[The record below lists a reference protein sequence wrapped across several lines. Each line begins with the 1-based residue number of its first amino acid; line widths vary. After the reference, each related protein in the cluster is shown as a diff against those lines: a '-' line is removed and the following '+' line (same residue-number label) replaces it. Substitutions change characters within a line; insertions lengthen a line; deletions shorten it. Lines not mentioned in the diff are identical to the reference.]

1 MTPPMPNPV
10 FLAVGCLL
18 AAMFVSF
25 ACVRAAIGYA
35 HRRGM
40 LDTPGQRR
48 SHSVPTPRGGG
59 IGIVLGVLASMPAAL
74 LLMPRSTGAVV
85 VAAFTV
91 GVIAI
96 AAIGWLDDHG
106 SLPIKPRLLIQVAAT
121 LFFCVALASQTASLW
136 WAAPLLLAG
145 VWCIN
150 LHNFM
155 DGIDGI
161 AALQAVFFGMGT
173 AGIAFSALVQADGIG
188 VAADCL
194 AMAALGFYWFNRS
207 PARIFMGD
215 VGSATL
221 GFIVFALTGM
231 MWAWRTDLLWPELIL
246 SSAFVIDATLT
257 LLVRMLR
264 GARWYTPHREHL
276 YQWLVRRGEAHSK
289 VAGRYLWWNL
299 IVCVPSAWIA
309 LRHPAVAPGCC
320 VLVYLLGAGAW
331 RTGKR
336 SCLRRRERHVS
347 A

>member
-1 MTPPMPNPV
+1 MSLPLPDPHV
-10 FLAVGCLL
+10 FAAGCLL
-18 AAMFVSF
+18 VAFLVSF
-25 ACVRAAIGYA
+25 GCVRVAIAYA
-35 HRRGM
+35 HRKGM
-40 LDTPGQRR
+40 LDAPGQRR

-59 IGIVLGVLASMPAAL
+59 IGIVIGALVGMPAAL
-74 LLMPRSTGAVV
+74 LLLPPSPGAGVV
-85 VAAFTV
+85 GAFTV

-106 SLPIKPRLLIQVAAT
+106 SLPIKPRLLIQLAAT
-121 LFFCVALASQTASLW
+121 LLFCVAVSSHTASLW
-136 WAAPLLLAG
+136 WAVPLLLAG

-161 AALQAVFFGMGT
+161 AAMQAMFFGGAT
-173 AGIAFSALVQADGIG
+173 ALVAASAGAYGIGIAA
-188 VAADCL
+188 
-194 AMAALGFYWFNRS
+194 AALDAAAAGFWWFNRS

-215 VGSATL
+215 VGSATV
-221 GFIVFALTGM
+221 GFIVFALTAM
-231 MWAWRTDLLWPELIL
+231 LWAWRTDLLWPELIL

-257 LLVRMLR
+257 LLVRILR

-276 YQWLVRRGEAHSK
+276 YQWLVRRGESHTR
-289 VAGRYLWWNL
+289 VATGYLVWNL
-299 IVCVPSAWIA
+299 FVCVPSAWIA
-309 LRHPAVAPGCC
+309 LRHPAVAPACC
-320 VLVYLLGAGAW
+320 GVAYLLGAAAW

>member
-1 MTPPMPNPV
+1 MSPTLPSPV
-10 FLAVGCLL
+10 ALALGCLVASFL
-18 AAMFVSF
+18 VSF
-25 ACVRAAIGYA
+25 ASVRAAIAYA

-40 LDTPGQRR
+40 LDAPGQRR
-48 SHSVPTPRGGG
+48 SHSIPTPRGGG
-59 IGIVLGVLASMPAAL
+59 IGIVLGVLVGMPAAML
-74 LLMPRSTGAVV
+74 LLPPSPGAVV
-85 VAAFTV
+85 VGAFTV

-106 SLPIKPRLLIQVAAT
+106 SLPIRPRLAIQLIATVLFCLAVAG
-121 LFFCVALASQTASLW
+121 QTSSLW
-136 WAAPLLLAG
+136 WAVPLVLAG

-161 AALQAVFFGMGT
+161 ASLQAIVFGAATALIAVEAGAFGI
-173 AGIAFSALVQADGIG
+173 GIA
-188 VAADCL
+188 AACL
-194 AMAALGFYWFNRS
+194 DLAAVGFWYFNRS

-215 VGSATL
+215 VGSATV
-221 GFIVFALTGM
+221 GFIVFALTAM
-231 MWAWRTDLLWPELIL
+231 LWAWRTDLLWPELIL

-257 LLVRMLR
+257 LLVRILR

-276 YQWLVRRGEAHSK
+276 YQWLVRRGLSHTR
-289 VAGRYLWWNL
+289 VAGGYLVWNL
-299 IVCVPSAWIA
+299 AICVPGAWIA
-309 LRHPAVAPGCC
+309 LRHPAVAPVCC
-320 VLVYLLGAGAW
+320 GLAYLLGAAVW

>member
-1 MTPPMPNPV
+1 MSSSLPGPV
-10 FLAVGCLL
+10 ALALGCIV
-18 AAMFVSF
+18 AAFVVSF
-25 ACVRAAIGYA
+25 ACVRAAIAYA
-35 HRRGM
+35 HRKGM
-40 LDTPGQRR
+40 LDAPGQRR
-48 SHSVPTPRGGG
+48 SHSLPTPRGGG
-59 IGIVLGVLASMPAAL
+59 IGIVIGVLVGMPAAL
-74 LLMPRSTGAVV
+74 LLLPGSPGVGVVGAF
-85 VAAFTV
+85 AV

-106 SLPIKPRLLIQVAAT
+106 SLPIKPRLAIQLAAT
-121 LFFCVALASQTASLW
+121 LLFCVTVASQTASLW
-136 WAAPLLLAG
+136 WAAPLVLAG

-161 AALQAVFFGMGT
+161 AALQAIFFGAATGVL
-173 AGIAFSALVQADGIG
+173 AVSAGAFGIGIAAVCLDLTALA
-188 VAADCL
+188 
-194 AMAALGFYWFNRS
+194 FWYFNRS

-215 VGSATL
+215 VGSATV
-221 GFIVFALTGM
+221 GFIVFALTAM
-231 MWAWRTDLLWPELIL
+231 LWAWRTDLLWPELIL

-276 YQWLVRRGEAHSK
+276 YQWLVRRGNAHTR
-289 VAGRYLWWNL
+289 VAAGYLVWNL
-299 IVCVPSAWIA
+299 VICVPGAWIA
-309 LRHPAVAPGCC
+309 LRHPAVAPACC
-320 VLVYLLGAGAW
+320 GAAYLLGAAVW